1 MVYET
6 KLPSRVNVKGLTLQ
20 TGSLYSRSFRIP
32 SHQR

>member
-6 KLPSRVNVKGLTLQ
+6 KLPSRINIKGLTLQ
-20 TGSLYSRSFRIP
+20 TGSLYSRSILIQ